1 MKTEINLSAEPRDMK
16 VSITALRKKGL
27 MPAIYYGRNKTA
39 TPVVV
44 PAVEFS
50 KILARTGESTV
61 VTLTT
66 AEGPLDSLIYDI
78 DRDPVTDTPRHA
90 DFYVFEKGQ
99 KMKVKI
105 PLEFIGIAPV
115 VKDLG
120 AVLVKVLHELHVE
133 AAPKDLPHTLAVD
146 LAKLVNFES
155 QILASDIALPD
166 GVTLV
171 EHPTEV
177 VASVYEP
184 KEEAVP
190 AEPVDLS
197 TIEVEKK
204 GKEAKEGEEGAD
216 AVSPKA
222 EEDKNAGKSEKK

>member
-27 MPAIYYGRNKTA
+27 MPAIYYGRKKTA

-166 GVTLV
+166 
-171 EHPTEV
+171 
-177 VASVYEP
+177 
-184 KEEAVP
+184 
-190 AEPVDLS
+190 
-197 TIEVEKK
+197 
-204 GKEAKEGEEGAD
+204 
-216 AVSPKA
+216 
-222 EEDKNAGKSEKK
+222 